1 MNDRIN
7 YLKSIVNKNKRN
19 LKHYKSYIELLTLI
33 DSDFDLQSAYEQVL
47 TELAVA
53 PYDNSLND
61 ISIVKQ
67 AYQELVEQIK
77 YKKQILS
84 SEGNNSELP

>member
-67 AYQELVEQIK
+67 AYQELVEQMK
-77 YKKQILS
+77 SRFLS